1 MGKLASNEMKA
12 NLYKALLKVN
22 DRAFSL
28 ITIFSVSVC
37 ITALS
42 VMLKLS
48 DKVSLPYAFAAFA
61 ALVALVVS
69 TILSSAFHAKKW
81 LRELSATLC
90 MFLWLFVANLSGV
103 LQNSNAVYSA
113 AFYAVLFWSNINLLG
128 VFLNGRK

>member
-1 MGKLASNEMKA
+1 MGKLSCDEMKSKM
-12 NLYKALLKVN
+12 YKALSKVN

-28 ITIFSVSVC
+28 ITIFSISTC

-42 VMLKLS
+42 WMLKIQ
-48 DKVSLPYAFAAFA
+48 DKISLTYAFI
-61 ALVALVVS
+61 ALVGLVLS
-69 TILSSAFHAKKW
+69 TILSSAFHTTKW
-81 LRELSATLC
+81 LREVSATLC

-103 LQNSNAVYSA
+103 LQNSNAIYAA

>member
-1 MGKLASNEMKA
+1 MGKLSRDEMKSKT
-12 NLYKALLKVN
+12 YKALSKVN

-28 ITIFSVSVC
+28 ITIFSISTC

-42 VMLKLS
+42 WMLKIQ
-48 DKVSLPYAFAAFA
+48 DKISLTYAFI
-61 ALVALVVS
+61 ALVGLVLS
-69 TILSSAFHAKKW
+69 TILSSVFHTTKW
-81 LRELSATLC
+81 LREASATLC

-103 LQNSNAVYSA
+103 LQNSNAVYAA

>member
-1 MGKLASNEMKA
+1 MGKLTSNEMKA
-12 NLYKALLKVN
+12 KMYKALLKVN

-48 DKVSLPYAFAAFA
+48 DKVSIPYAFA

-103 LQNSNAVYSA
+103 LQNSNALYAA

>member
-1 MGKLASNEMKA
+1 MGKLSRDEMKSKM
-12 NLYKALLKVN
+12 YKALSKVN

-28 ITIFSVSVC
+28 ITIFSISTC

-42 VMLKLS
+42 WMLKIQ
-48 DKVSLPYAFAAFA
+48 DKISLTYAF
-61 ALVALVVS
+61 VALVGLVLS
-69 TILSSAFHAKKW
+69 TILSSVFHTTKW
-81 LRELSATLC
+81 LREVSATLC

-103 LQNSNAVYSA
+103 LQNSNAVYAA

>member
-1 MGKLASNEMKA
+1 MGERSCDEMKSK
-12 NLYKALLKVN
+12 LYKALSKVN

-28 ITIFSVSVC
+28 ITIFSISVC

-42 VMLKLS
+42 WMLKIS
-48 DKVSLPYAFAAFA
+48 DKVSLTYAF
-61 ALVALVVS
+61 VALVGLVLS
-69 TILSSAFHAKKW
+69 TVLSSAFHSTKW
-81 LRELSATLC
+81 LREVSATLC

-103 LQNSNAVYSA
+103 LQNSNAVYAA

>member
-1 MGKLASNEMKA
+1 MGKLSSNQMKSKM
-12 NLYKALLKVN
+12 YKALSKVN

-42 VMLKLS
+42 WMLKLA
-48 DKVSLPYAFAAFA
+48 DKVSLTYAFV
-61 ALVALVVS
+61 ALIGLVVS
-69 TILSSAFHAKKW
+69 TILSSAFHSTKW
-81 LRELSATLC
+81 LREVSATLC
-90 MFLWLFVANLSGV
+90 MFLWLLVANLSGV
-103 LQNSNAVYSA
+103 LQNSNAVYAA

>member
-1 MGKLASNEMKA
+1 MGRLSRDEMKSKM
-12 NLYKALLKVN
+12 YKALSKVN

-28 ITIFSVSVC
+28 ITIFSISTC

-42 VMLKLS
+42 WMLKIQ
-48 DKVSLPYAFAAFA
+48 DKISLTYAFI
-61 ALVALVVS
+61 ALVCLVVS
-69 TILSSAFHAKKW
+69 TILSSAFHTTKW
-81 LRELSATLC
+81 LREVSATLC

-103 LQNSNAVYSA
+103 LQNSNAVYAA

>member
-1 MGKLASNEMKA
+1 MGKLSSDEMKSKM
-12 NLYKALLKVN
+12 YKALSKVN

-28 ITIFSVSVC
+28 ITIFSISTC

-42 VMLKLS
+42 WMLKIQ
-48 DKVSLPYAFAAFA
+48 DKISLTYAFI
-61 ALVALVVS
+61 ALVGLVLS
-69 TILSSAFHAKKW
+69 TILSSAFHTTKW
-81 LRELSATLC
+81 LREVSATLC

-103 LQNSNAVYSA
+103 LQNSNAVYAA

>member
-1 MGKLASNEMKA
+1 MGKLSCDEMKIK
-12 NLYKALLKVN
+12 LYKALSKVN

-28 ITIFSVSVC
+28 ITIFSISVC

-42 VMLKLS
+42 WMLKLS
-48 DKVSLPYAFAAFA
+48 DKVSLTYAF
-61 ALVALVVS
+61 VALIGLVLS
-69 TILSSAFHAKKW
+69 TILSSAFHSTKW
-81 LRELSATLC
+81 LREVSATLC

-103 LQNSNAVYSA
+103 LQNSNAVYAA

>member
-1 MGKLASNEMKA
+1 MGKLSRDEMKSKM
-12 NLYKALLKVN
+12 YKTLSKVN

-28 ITIFSVSVC
+28 ITIFSISTC

-42 VMLKLS
+42 WMLKIQ
-48 DKVSLPYAFAAFA
+48 DKISLTYAFI
-61 ALVALVVS
+61 ALVGLVLS
-69 TILSSAFHAKKW
+69 TILSSAFHTTKW
-81 LRELSATLC
+81 LREVSATLC

-103 LQNSNAVYSA
+103 LQNSNAIYAA

>member
-1 MGKLASNEMKA
+1 MGRLSRDEMKSKM
-12 NLYKALLKVN
+12 YKALSKVN

-28 ITIFSVSVC
+28 ITIFSISTC

-42 VMLKLS
+42 WMLKIQ
-48 DKVSLPYAFAAFA
+48 DKISLTYAFI
-61 ALVALVVS
+61 ALVCLVVS
-69 TILSSAFHAKKW
+69 TILSSAFHTKKW
-81 LRELSATLC
+81 LREVSATLC

-103 LQNSNAVYSA
+103 LQNSNAVYAA

>member
-1 MGKLASNEMKA
+1 MGKLSRDEMKSKM
-12 NLYKALLKVN
+12 YKTLSKVN

-28 ITIFSVSVC
+28 ITIFSISTC

-42 VMLKLS
+42 WMLKIQ
-48 DKVSLPYAFAAFA
+48 DKISLTYAFI
-61 ALVALVVS
+61 ALVGLVLS
-69 TILSSAFHAKKW
+69 TILSSAFHSTKW
-81 LRELSATLC
+81 LREVSATLC

-103 LQNSNAVYSA
+103 LQNSNAVYAA

>member
-1 MGKLASNEMKA
+1 MGKLPSNEMKSKM
-12 NLYKALLKVN
+12 YKALSKVN

-28 ITIFSVSVC
+28 ITIFSISTC

-42 VMLKLS
+42 WMLKIQ
-48 DKVSLPYAFAAFA
+48 DKINLTYAFI
-61 ALVALVVS
+61 ALVGLVLS
-69 TILSSAFHAKKW
+69 TILSSAFRTTKW
-81 LRELSATLC
+81 LREVSATLC

-103 LQNSNAVYSA
+103 LQNSNAIYAA

>member
-1 MGKLASNEMKA
+1 MGKLLSNEMKSK
-12 NLYKALLKVN
+12 LYKALSKVN

-42 VMLKLS
+42 WMLKLS
-48 DKVSLPYAFAAFA
+48 DKVSLTYAFV
-61 ALVALVVS
+61 ALIGLVVS

-81 LRELSATLC
+81 LREVSATLC

-103 LQNSNAVYSA
+103 LQNSNALYAA

>member
-1 MGKLASNEMKA
+1 MGKLPSNEMKSKM
-12 NLYKALLKVN
+12 YKALSKVN

-28 ITIFSVSVC
+28 ITIFSISTC

-42 VMLKLS
+42 WMLKIQ
-48 DKVSLPYAFAAFA
+48 DKISLTYAFI
-61 ALVALVVS
+61 ALVGLVLS
-69 TILSSAFHAKKW
+69 TILSSAFHTTKW
-81 LRELSATLC
+81 LREVSATLC

-103 LQNSNAVYSA
+103 LQNSNAIYAA

>member
-1 MGKLASNEMKA
+1 MGKLTSNEMKA

-48 DKVSLPYAFAAFA
+48 DKVSIPYAFA

>member
-1 MGKLASNEMKA
+1 MGKLSSNQMKSKM
-12 NLYKALLKVN
+12 YKALSKVN

-28 ITIFSVSVC
+28 ITIFSISVC

-42 VMLKLS
+42 WMLKLS
-48 DKVSLPYAFAAFA
+48 DKVSLTYAFV
-61 ALVALVVS
+61 ALIALVVS
-69 TILSSAFHAKKW
+69 TILSSAFHSTKW
-81 LRELSATLC
+81 LREVSATLC

-103 LQNSNAVYSA
+103 LQNSNAVYAA

>member
-1 MGKLASNEMKA
+1 MGKLSCDEMKSKM
-12 NLYKALLKVN
+12 YKALSKVN

-28 ITIFSVSVC
+28 ITIFSISTC

-42 VMLKLS
+42 WMLKIQ
-48 DKVSLPYAFAAFA
+48 DKISLTYAFI
-61 ALVALVVS
+61 ALVCLVVS
-69 TILSSAFHAKKW
+69 TILSSAFHTTKW
-81 LRELSATLC
+81 LREVSATLC

-103 LQNSNAVYSA
+103 LQNSNAVYAA

>member
-1 MGKLASNEMKA
+1 MGKLSRDEMKSKM
-12 NLYKALLKVN
+12 YKALSKVN

-28 ITIFSVSVC
+28 ITIFSISTC

-42 VMLKLS
+42 WMLKIQ
-48 DKVSLPYAFAAFA
+48 DKISLTYAFI
-61 ALVALVVS
+61 ALVGLVLS
-69 TILSSAFHAKKW
+69 TILSSAFHTTKW
-81 LRELSATLC
+81 LREVSATLC

-103 LQNSNAVYSA
+103 LQNSNAVYAA

>member
-1 MGKLASNEMKA
+1 MGKLSRDEMKSKM
-12 NLYKALLKVN
+12 YKALSKVN

-28 ITIFSVSVC
+28 ITIFSISTC

-42 VMLKLS
+42 WMLKIQ
-48 DKVSLPYAFAAFA
+48 DKISLTYAFI
-61 ALVALVVS
+61 ALVCLVVS
-69 TILSSAFHAKKW
+69 TILSSAFHTKKW
-81 LRELSATLC
+81 LREVSATLC

-103 LQNSNAVYSA
+103 LQNSNAVYAA

>member
-1 MGKLASNEMKA
+1 MGKLSSNEMKSK
-12 NLYKALLKVN
+12 LYKALSKVN

-42 VMLKLS
+42 WMLKLS
-48 DKVSLPYAFAAFA
+48 DKVSLTYAFV
-61 ALVALVVS
+61 ALIGLVVS
-69 TILSSAFHAKKW
+69 TILSSAFHSTKW
-81 LRELSATLC
+81 LREVSATLC
-90 MFLWLFVANLSGV
+90 MFLWLLVANLSGV
-103 LQNSNAVYSA
+103 LQNSNALYAA

>member
-28 ITIFSVSVC
+28 ITIFSVSIC

-48 DKVSLPYAFAAFA
+48 DKVSIPYAFA

-81 LRELSATLC
+81 LREVSATLC

-103 LQNSNAVYSA
+103 LQNSNAVYAA

>member
-1 MGKLASNEMKA
+1 MGKLSSNEMKSKM
-12 NLYKALLKVN
+12 YKALSKVN

-28 ITIFSVSVC
+28 ITIFSTSVC

-42 VMLKLS
+42 WMLKLS
-48 DKVSLPYAFAAFA
+48 DKVSLTYAFV
-61 ALVALVVS
+61 ALIALVVS
-69 TILSSAFHAKKW
+69 TILSSAFHSTKW
-81 LRELSATLC
+81 LREVSATLC

-103 LQNSNAVYSA
+103 LQNSNAVYAA

>member
-12 NLYKALLKVN
+12 EAYKALLKVN

-28 ITIFSVSVC
+28 ITIFSVSIC

-48 DKVSLPYAFAAFA
+48 DKVSIPYAFA

-69 TILSSAFHAKKW
+69 TILSLAFHAKRW

-103 LQNSNAVYSA
+103 LQNSNALYAA

>member
-1 MGKLASNEMKA
+1 MGKLSSNEMKSKM
-12 NLYKALLKVN
+12 YKALSKVN

-28 ITIFSVSVC
+28 ITIFSISTC

-42 VMLKLS
+42 WMLKIQ
-48 DKVSLPYAFAAFA
+48 DKISLTYAFI
-61 ALVALVVS
+61 ALVGLVLS
-69 TILSSAFHAKKW
+69 TILSSAFHTTKW
-81 LRELSATLC
+81 LREVSATLC

-103 LQNSNAVYSA
+103 LQNSNAVYAA

>member
-48 DKVSLPYAFAAFA
+48 DKVSIPYAFA

-103 LQNSNAVYSA
+103 LQNGNALYAA

>member
-12 NLYKALLKVN
+12 KTYAALSKVN

-37 ITALS
+37 ITALN
-42 VMLKLS
+42 LTFKLS
-48 DKVSLPYAFAAFA
+48 DKLSLSYAFA

-69 TILSSAFHAKKW
+69 TILSSAFHNKKW
-81 LRELSATLC
+81 LREVSATLC

-103 LQNSNAVYSA
+103 LQNSNALYAA

>member
-1 MGKLASNEMKA
+1 MGKLLSNEMKSK
-12 NLYKALLKVN
+12 LYKALSKVN

-42 VMLKLS
+42 WMLKLS
-48 DKVSLPYAFAAFA
+48 DKVSLTYAFV
-61 ALVALVVS
+61 ALIGLVVS
-69 TILSSAFHAKKW
+69 TILSSAFHTTKW
-81 LRELSATLC
+81 LREVSATLC

-103 LQNSNAVYSA
+103 LQNSNALYAA

>member
-1 MGKLASNEMKA
+1 MGKLSCDEMKSKM
-12 NLYKALLKVN
+12 YKALSKVN

-28 ITIFSVSVC
+28 ITIFSISTC

-42 VMLKLS
+42 WMLKIQ
-48 DKVSLPYAFAAFA
+48 DKISLTYAFI
-61 ALVALVVS
+61 ALVCLVVS
-69 TILSSAFHAKKW
+69 TILSSAFHTKKW
-81 LRELSATLC
+81 LREVSATLC

-103 LQNSNAVYSA
+103 LQNSNAVYAA

>member
-1 MGKLASNEMKA
+1 MGKLSRDEMKSKM
-12 NLYKALLKVN
+12 YKALSKVN

-28 ITIFSVSVC
+28 ITIFSISTC

-42 VMLKLS
+42 WMLKIQ
-48 DKVSLPYAFAAFA
+48 DKISLTYAF
-61 ALVALVVS
+61 VALVGLVLS
-69 TILSSAFHAKKW
+69 TILSSAFHSTKW
-81 LRELSATLC
+81 LREVSATLC

-103 LQNSNAVYSA
+103 LQNSNAVYAA

>member
-1 MGKLASNEMKA
+1 M
-12 NLYKALLKVN
+12 YKALSKVN

-28 ITIFSVSVC
+28 ITIFSISTC

-42 VMLKLS
+42 WMLKIQ
-48 DKVSLPYAFAAFA
+48 DKISLTYAFI
-61 ALVALVVS
+61 ALVCLVVS
-69 TILSSAFHAKKW
+69 TILSSAFHTTKW
-81 LRELSATLC
+81 LREVSATLC

-103 LQNSNAVYSA
+103 LQNSNAVYAA

>member
-1 MGKLASNEMKA
+1 MGKLSRDEMKSKM
-12 NLYKALLKVN
+12 YKALSKVN

-28 ITIFSVSVC
+28 ITIFSISTC

-42 VMLKLS
+42 WMLKIQ
-48 DKVSLPYAFAAFA
+48 DKISLTYAFI
-61 ALVALVVS
+61 ALVCLVVS
-69 TILSSAFHAKKW
+69 TILSSAFHTTKW
-81 LRELSATLC
+81 LREVSATLC

-103 LQNSNAVYSA
+103 LQNSNAIYAA

>member
-12 NLYKALLKVN
+12 EAYKALLKVN

-28 ITIFSVSVC
+28 ITIFSVSIC

-48 DKVSLPYAFAAFA
+48 DKVSIPYAFA

>member
-1 MGKLASNEMKA
+1 
-12 NLYKALLKVN
+12 
-22 DRAFSL
+22 
-28 ITIFSVSVC
+28 
-37 ITALS
+37 
-42 VMLKLS
+42 MLKLS
-48 DKVSLPYAFAAFA
+48 DKVSIPYAFA

-69 TILSSAFHAKKW
+69 TILSSAFHAKRW

-103 LQNSNAVYSA
+103 LQDSNAVYAA

>member
-12 NLYKALLKVN
+12 EAYKALLKVN

-48 DKVSLPYAFAAFA
+48 DKVSIPYAFA

-69 TILSSAFHAKKW
+69 TILSLAFHAKRW

-103 LQNSNAVYSA
+103 LQNSNALYAA

>member
-1 MGKLASNEMKA
+1 MGKLSSNQMRSKM
-12 NLYKALLKVN
+12 YKALSKVN

-28 ITIFSVSVC
+28 ITIFSISVC

-42 VMLKLS
+42 WMLKLS
-48 DKVSLPYAFAAFA
+48 DKVSLTYAF
-61 ALVALVVS
+61 VALVGLVLS
-69 TILSSAFHAKKW
+69 TILSSAFHSTKW
-81 LRELSATLC
+81 LREVSATLC

-103 LQNSNAVYSA
+103 LQNSNAVYAA